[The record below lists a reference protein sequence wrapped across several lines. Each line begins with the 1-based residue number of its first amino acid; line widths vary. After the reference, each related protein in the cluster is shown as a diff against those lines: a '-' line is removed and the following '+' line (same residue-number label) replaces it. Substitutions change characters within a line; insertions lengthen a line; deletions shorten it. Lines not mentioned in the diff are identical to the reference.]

1 MFEVWFVISLFCA
14 FSTFRFASGSI
25 YISHAHSSLL
35 SDVRRL
41 VAAWTCDAF
50 GTVIGLRNDFP
61 VPNDAFWNFLA
72 VILAN
77 ETLTVVILPWTCFHH
92 YRTLL

>member
-50 GTVIGLRNDFP
+50 GTVIGLP
-61 VPNDAFWNFLA
+61 A